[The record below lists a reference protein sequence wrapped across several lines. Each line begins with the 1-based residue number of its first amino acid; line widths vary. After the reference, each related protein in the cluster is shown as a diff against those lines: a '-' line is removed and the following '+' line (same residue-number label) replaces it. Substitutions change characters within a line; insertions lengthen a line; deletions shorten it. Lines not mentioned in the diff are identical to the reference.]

1 MTDNMHA
8 GQPIQRVGTD
18 LGDAKV
24 VVILLHGR
32 GADAFSMVPLARQ
45 LEVEGIHF
53 ILPQAASNRWYPQ
66 SAFGPIEVNE
76 PDLSFALERIDTL
89 VQQVVDAGFSKR
101 QIVFGGFS
109 QGACLASEYVARNAD
124 RYAGLFVFSGA
135 LIGPPGTP
143 RDYPGTLDGA
153 SVFIG
158 GSDVDPWI
166 PKTALDETAAAFE
179 RMDARVDFRV
189 YPDMAHTIHQ
199 EEIGV
204 VRVMLKDAVEAAAA
218 EDAWHHTSTNLF

>member
-1 MTDNMHA
+1 M
-8 GQPIQRVGTD
+8 GTD

-32 GADAFSMVPLARQ
+32 GADAYSMVPLTRQ
-45 LEVEGIHF
+45 LEVQGVHF
-53 ILPQAASNRWYPQ
+53 IIPQAAANHWYPQ
-66 SAFGPIEVNE
+66 SAFGPIEDNE

-89 VQQVVDAGFSKR
+89 MQQVVDAGFSKR

-109 QGACLASEYVARNAD
+109 QGACLTSEYVARNAD

-143 RDYPGTLDGA
+143 HDYPGTLHGV

-166 PKTALDETAAAFE
+166 PYTALEETAAAFE

-189 YPDMAHTIHQ
+189 YPGMAHTINQ
-199 EEIGV
+199 EEIDA
-204 VRVMLKDAVEAAAA
+204 VRSMLKDAVEAAAA
-218 EDAWHHTSTNLF
+218 